1 VRFREGFSG
10 GVVLLA
16 WCLLAPATWAASLCG
31 PDGLQASGSIYR
43 ICMPAPGE
51 HNGDLVIWAHGFQD
65 AGTPVQIPE
74 DQLVVGGISIPEVIN
89 TLGFGFAT
97 NSYSKTG
104 LAVRQGMADILD
116 LIDIYTAEHG
126 APTRVYLTGASE
138 GGLITTL
145 LVEQHPDKFTG
156 GLAACGPIGDFP
168 YQINYFGDAR
178 LIFEVY
184 FPGLIPGDPFN
195 PSPEL
200 ADNWESFYAQVVK
213 PAVFDPANRT
223 KLRQWAKVA
232 KLPYNAGDFLNT
244 VEVSVADVLRYAV
257 VNARDAAMTLG
268 GFPYDNRDRIY
279 TGSEND
285 FLLNLLV
292 PRLRADG
299 TALTEMRTRYNT
311 RGQLAVPLVTLHTTR
326 DQQVPQPHQVFY
338 TLKTLSTGD
347 FLTLHV
353 PLTVDRFEHCNFE
366 AAEVLV
372 SFGLLLQATGFPLPA
387 GDIAAVVP
395 DESQAQFK
403 ALAEEHGLK

>member
-1 VRFREGFSG
+1 MRFREGFFG
-10 GVVLLA
+10 GLVLLG
-16 WCLLAPATWAASLCG
+16 CLLAPATWAASTCT

-43 ICMPAPGE
+43 ICMPGPGE
-51 HNGDLVIWAHGFQD
+51 YNGDLVIWAHGFQD

-74 DQLVVGGISIPEVIN
+74 DQLVVGSISIPEVVN

-116 LIDIYTAEHG
+116 LIDIYTAQHG
-126 APTRVYLTGASE
+126 APNRVYLTGASE

-145 LVEQHPDKFTG
+145 LIEQHPDKFTG

-178 LIFEVY
+178 LIFEVF
-184 FPGLIPGDPFN
+184 FPGLIPGNPFN
-195 PSPEL
+195 PDQSL
-200 ADNWESFYAQVVK
+200 VANWETYYQQTVK
-213 PAVFDPANRT
+213 PAVFDPANRK
-223 KLRQWAKVA
+223 KLQQWVKVA
-232 KLPYNAGDFLNT
+232 KLPFDAGDFLNT

-257 VNARDAAMTLG
+257 VNAKDAATTIG

-279 TGSEND
+279 TGSDND

-299 TALTEMRTRYNT
+299 AALTEMRTRYNT
-311 RGQLAVPLVTLHTTR
+311 RGQLSVPLVTLHTTR

-338 TLKTLSTGD
+338 TLKTLFTGD
-347 FLTLHV
+347 LLSFHV

-372 SFGLLLQATGFPLPA
+372 SFGLLLQGTGYPLLASELAT
-387 GDIAAVVP
+387 VVP
-395 DESQAQFK
+395 QDSQARFK
-403 ALAEEHGLK
+403 ALAQEQGLK